1 MSKLVVARSPARA
14 ALGEAIALVGKI
26 REAIAG
32 REAARRSLSD
42 DLAARAE
49 EIEARLDQIDPSSE
63 SRAPDGSSPGDPR
76 FDGGQR
82 FAFRPA
88 SEFGAPRRAPPEA
101 EDRIRALI
109 DGGPVPD
116 DLDAVEKEIAAL
128 REEAAEIAA
137 REGRIE
143 RHNAQVDADLVEL
156 RGRLDSAERDVKR
169 AADVVMSAEGG
180 RDALIEAHARAV
192 AIETVLRKAI
202 EGAASPWMPGSP
214 RPDHSFSM
222 VVYRANRD
230 APPCLWGTAAER
242 LRTDPDARIPTV
254 ADALVTLPDVAPP
267 AVGAGASA
275 RDAA

>member
-1 MSKLVVARSPARA
+1 MSKLAVARSPARA
-14 ALGEAIALVGKI
+14 ALAEAISLVGKI

-32 REAARRSLSD
+32 REAARRSLPD
-42 DLAARAE
+42 DLARRNE
-49 EIEARLDQIDPSSE
+49 EIAARLDEIDPS
-63 SRAPDGSSPGDPR
+63 PKGSAR
-76 FDGGQR
+76 E
-82 FAFRPA
+82 A
-88 SEFGAPRRAPPEA
+88 SASG
-101 EDRIRALI
+101 DRIQALI
-109 DGGPVPD
+109 DGAPAPDD
-116 DLDAVEKEIAAL
+116 DLDAVEKEIATL
-128 REEAAEIAA
+128 RKELDEIAA

-214 RPDHSFSM
+214 QPSHSFSM
-222 VVYRANRD
+222 VIYRANRD

-242 LRTDPDARIPTV
+242 LRSDPDVRIPTV
-254 ADALVTLPDVAPP
+254 AEALATLPDVAPP

-275 RDAA
+275 KNAA